1 MHSGVSQKCVGL
13 RRGSFDLLLASV
25 GLRRRSAG
33 LRRRSAGLRR
43 RSAGLRR
50 TSAGLPH
57 LTPTAESRM
66 GGASEVE
73 LAALISYEAREGFSH
88 DQY

>member
-25 GLRRRSAG
+25 G